1 MSQGQ
6 VFTLTAAALAAVAMF
21 AWSQQ
26 QKAIASVPD
35 DMPDQEAGTI
45 DGALGNVQSM
55 VGDAVSSVTETDAQ
69 ANTKAFLDMIAY
81 SEGTTKNGYSTLFGG
96 GTFDSF
102 ADHPRKLFS
111 FTNQAGQSL
120 KTTAAGRYQFLARTW
135 DSLRDK
141 LNLPDFGPE
150 SQDAAALE
158 LIRQRGALADVK
170 AGRVA
175 AAVAKC
181 APIWA
186 SLPGAGYSQPERK
199 LTQLVAAYQNA
210 GGAVTA

>member
-1 MSQGQ
+1 MNEGQ
-6 VFTLTAAALAAVAMF
+6 TIIVAGAALGAMALYAWMQERQAVG
-21 AWSQQ
+21 
-26 QKAIASVPD
+26 IVLD
-35 DMPDQEAGTI
+35 DMPDQEAG
-45 DGALGNVQSM
+45 AFEAAFGNVQSM
-55 VGDAVSSVTETDAQ
+55 VGDAVNSVTDDEAQ
-69 ANTKAFLDMIAY
+69 ANTRAFLDMLAY
-81 SEGTTKNGYSTLFGG
+81 SEGTTRNGYATLFGG

-102 ADHPRKLFS
+102 ADHPRRLFR
-111 FTNQAGQSL
+111 FTDGAGRQL

-170 AGRVA
+170 AGRVSA
-175 AAVAKC
+175 AIAKC

-186 SLPGAGYSQPERK
+186 SLPGAGYNQPEHK
-199 LTQLVAAYQNA
+199 LSSLVAAYQNA